1 MRSWVCADPPAACV
15 QVQDAVLSVHLH
27 PPAAEVDAA
36 AAARAEVARAD
47 LEAKLVTAPRTH
59 GKLHRAHKSKD
70 AGAKDKLRQ
79 MRLEHDAEKD
89 ADVAQKHQHDHDV
102 DEEEEDDDESE
113 ESEEQ

>member
-1 MRSWVCADPPAACV
+1 M
-15 QVQDAVLSVHLH
+15 LSVHLH

-47 LEAKLVTAPRTH
+47 LEAKFVTAPRTH
-59 GKLHRAHKSKD
+59 GKGHRAHKSKD

-89 ADVAQKHQHDHDV
+89 AEAAHDHDV
-102 DEEEEDDDESE
+102 VDEEEDDDESE
-113 ESEEQ
+113 EQ

>member
-1 MRSWVCADPPAACV
+1 M
-15 QVQDAVLSVHLH
+15 LSVHLH

-59 GKLHRAHKSKD
+59 GKLVARRSSSPRHRAHKSKD

-89 ADVAQKHQHDHDV
+89 ADAAQKDHHDHDV
-102 DEEEEDDDESE
+102 DEEEDDESE
-113 ESEEQ
+113 EQ